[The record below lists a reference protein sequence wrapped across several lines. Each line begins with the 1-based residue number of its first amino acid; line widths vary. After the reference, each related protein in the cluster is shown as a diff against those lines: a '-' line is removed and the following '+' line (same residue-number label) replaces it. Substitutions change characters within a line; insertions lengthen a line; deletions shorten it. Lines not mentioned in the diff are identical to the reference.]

1 MDGTV
6 SPGVASVT
14 HRPAWIVSAILIGAL
29 VVAANAGSRNGAGK
43 SPGPWCG
50 GTLWRLMTI
59 SDLDRGHVR
68 LDRLPTTLSDIAALA
83 SPQEITIRR
92 ATRFQLNTWRLRVV
106 VDRYR
111 IASNGEIVLILYDIP
126 SAKYMDAYL
135 PNPHCLGPRARD
147 RTGMIAARRAFTDHC
162 PRPTAQW
169 QLLGASV
176 DVSGVGFWNS
186 VRTTRGALSNG
197 AELRPLTNLS
207 IVTGCGI
214 GG

>member
-1 MDGTV
+1 M
-6 SPGVASVT
+6 
-14 HRPAWIVSAILIGAL
+14 
-29 VVAANAGSRNGAGK
+29 
-43 SPGPWCG
+43 
-50 GTLWRLMTI
+50 
-59 SDLDRGHVR
+59 
-68 LDRLPTTLSDIAALA
+68 TLSDADRGQVNLHGQWTTIAKIAALKTPA
-83 SPQEITIRR
+83 RIAPART
-92 ATRFQLNTWRLRVV
+92 TPFQRQVWRMRTV

-126 SAKYMDAYL
+126 SGMYMDAYL

-147 RTGMIAARRAFTDHC
+147 RTGMVAARHAFTDHC
-162 PRPTAQW
+162 PRPTPQW

-186 VRTTRGALSNG
+186 VRTTRGALPNG

-214 GG
+214 GS